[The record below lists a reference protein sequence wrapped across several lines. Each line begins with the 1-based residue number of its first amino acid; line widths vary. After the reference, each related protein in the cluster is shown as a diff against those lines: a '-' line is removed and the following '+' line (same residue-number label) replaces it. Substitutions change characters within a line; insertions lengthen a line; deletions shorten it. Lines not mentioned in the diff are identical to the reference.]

1 MHNAKRLSK
10 RIIKSFFITA
20 RLLHRGSPAL
30 RGAEEALHMKNSFIL
45 IGTLVLVCCLLPGAY
60 LSGGP
65 GCREPAN
72 PAGEL
77 KLIQPIYTKQWP
89 YLLKAGLNKREPVIF
104 TLGGVPSSKGG
115 KSASYSDL
123 ENVSDAARGML
134 RERYL
139 YPAGNVISFG
149 YGVEGYLEV
158 TLWNGPPRPETTYS
172 VEALHAMIDEQARGA
187 GIEDLPVRFTVRTSP
202 PMTILN

>member
-30 RGAEEALHMKNSFIL
+30 RGAEETLRMKNSFIL
-45 IGTLVLVCCLLPGAY
+45 IGSLVLVCCLLLGAY

-77 KLIQPIYTKQWP
+77 KLIQPIYTKQ
-89 YLLKAGLNKREPVIF
+89 
-104 TLGGVPSSKGG
+104 
-115 KSASYSDL
+115 
-123 ENVSDAARGML
+123 
-134 RERYL
+134 
-139 YPAGNVISFG
+139 
-149 YGVEGYLEV
+149 
-158 TLWNGPPRPETTYS
+158 
-172 VEALHAMIDEQARGA
+172 
-187 GIEDLPVRFTVRTSP
+187 
-202 PMTILN
+202 